1 MQDGAGPIGAMIDPS
16 ATGAFSTGVAANVLV
31 DVPGNKGNIKASG
44 VVPRALQAMGLMKR
58 AANVNQDFPMTI
70 AVPAGTTCTGT
81 VAGQQNVCFMKIAN
95 CK

>member
-1 MQDGAGPIGAMIDPS
+1 MIDTG
-16 ATGAFSTGVAANVLV
+16 ATGAFSTGVPANVLT

-44 VVPRALQAMGLMKR
+44 KVPRALQAMGLMKR
-58 AANVNQDFPMTI
+58 AANVNQDFPI
-70 AVPAGTTCTGT
+70 NIEVPAGTTCTGT